1 MSLPNRLIEYISEHD
16 YLEDEKLREFK
27 CEYIDGEIFAMAGAG
42 KNHQRIIFNLCG
54 ELYRYLKGTTCEA
67 FSSDTKVRADKGK
80 KYFYPDVIVACEKEE
95 DDSDY
100 IESPRIIVEVLSES
114 TRKYDKTFKRLIYQN
129 IPSLEEYVLIE
140 QDSVKIEVCR
150 KSENWA
156 ASVYFLGDDVIFES
170 IDLTLS
176 VADIYQ
182 RVENEEMQIF
192 RKNQA
197 VL

>member
-1 MSLPNRLIEYISEHD
+1 MSLPNRSINYISESK
-16 YLEDEKLREFK
+16 YLEDEKQREFK

-42 KNHQRIIFNLCG
+42 KNHQRIITMLSRRLSEHFDG
-54 ELYRYLKGTTCEA
+54 IPCEV
-67 FSSDTKVRADKGK
+67 FSSDTKIRADKGR
-80 KYFYPDVIVACEKEE
+80 KYFYPDVIVACESD

-100 IESPRIIVEVLSES
+100 VESPRIIVEVLSES
-114 TRKYDKTFKRLIYQN
+114 TRKYDKTFKRLVYQL

-140 QDSVKIEVCR
+140 QDSVKIEISR

-156 ASVYFLGDDVIFES
+156 TSVYFLGDDVTFES

-182 RVENEEMQIF
+182 RVENAEMQIF
-192 RKNQA
+192 RQNQA
-197 VL
+197 IS